1 MIFIFTSAILM
12 CSVSSWRS
20 VGCSCASGGSSPT
33 QKLHDV
39 AAIAVVQLAFCIIQ
53 RSISAVAVRKF
64 TRHGIIASG

>member
-1 MIFIFTSAILM
+1 MIFIFTSTILM

-20 VGCSCASGGSSPT
+20 VGCSCASGGSSPS
-33 QKLHDV
+33 QKLH
-39 AAIAVVQLAFCIIQ
+39 AVGVIQLAFCIIQ